1 MQSLSLSRSPSPTPA
16 LLSEL
21 HHLEAIQE
29 GGDLD
34 GADALAQGLL
44 ERFPD
49 VPAVVVEVARLRARQ
64 GRYDEAMELL
74 HRDCVGPNVRVL
86 NYRLCA
92 PLRAVAAVANETER
106 ASA

>member
-1 MQSLSLSRSPSPTPA
+1 MPTLSLTPSPSPTPE

-21 HHLEAIQE
+21 HHLEAMQE
-29 GGDLD
+29 RGDLD
-34 GADALAQGLL
+34 GADALAESLL
-44 ERFPD
+44 ARFPE

-74 HRDCVGPNVRVL
+74 HRDCVGKNVRFL

-92 PLRAVAAVANETER
+92 PLRAVQR

>member
-1 MQSLSLSRSPSPTPA
+1 MSTVTQAVPSPVDPD

-21 HHLEAIQE
+21 HELEAEQE
-29 GGDLD
+29 AGDF
-34 GADALAQGLL
+34 GRADEHAASLLA
-44 ERFPD
+44 RFPQ
-49 VPAVVVEVARLRARQ
+49 VAVVLVEIARLRARQ

-74 HRDCVGPNVRVL
+74 HRDAVGKNVRVL

-92 PLRAVAAVANETER
+92 PLRPVDR